1 MTAVRN
7 VHERVIDAPAV
18 AVGALLDR
26 LSTADDPIFPTPAWP
41 RMHLDGPLAVGADG
55 GHGRI
60 RYHVTAYEPGRRVRF
75 DTPPGSGLD
84 GYHELTVAPLGA
96 ERCRVRHVLKCEAR
110 GILRLQWACVIRH
123 IHDTMIEE
131 IFDNI
136 ERAAADG
143 VTRLVCWSPWVRLL
157 HRLGWARP
165 RAITTPAAAQL
176 IRTSLD
182 RTDYEDAYQMELL
195 PGLPRD
201 PAAWTGILRN
211 AFPVLARTEGELL
224 LDVNTA
230 GLTARAS
237 ILIDERHIT
246 LSTAVKA
253 DSLRARLYWAV
264 VKRVHP
270 FMARTMFRRTHR
282 TLALAAPNAAERSR
296 AVPLRASVKATA
308 PPARH
313 SSSASVR

>member
-1 MTAVRN
+1 MAAVRN
-7 VHERVIDAPAV
+7 VHEHVIDAPAA

-26 LSTADDPIFPTPAWP
+26 LSAADDPIFPTPAWP
-41 RMHLDGPLAVGADG
+41 RMCLDGPLAVGADG

-75 DTPPGSGLD
+75 DTPPGGGLD
-84 GYHELTVAPLGA
+84 GYHELTVAPLDA
-96 ERCRVRHVLKCEAR
+96 ERCRVRHVLECEAR
-110 GILRLQWACVIRH
+110 GLSRLQWACAIRH

-136 ERAAADG
+136 ERAAADS
-143 VTRLVCWSPWVRLL
+143 VARPMRWSPWVRLL
-157 HRLGWARP
+157 HRLSWARP
-165 RAITTPAAAQL
+165 RAVAIPAAAQL

-182 RTDYEDAYQMELL
+182 RIDYEDAYRMELA
-195 PGLPRD
+195 PGLPRN
-201 PAAWTGILRN
+201 PAAWTGILRD
-211 AFPVLARTEGELL
+211 AFPVLAQAGGELL

-237 ILIDERHIT
+237 ILIDERYVT
-246 LSTAVKA
+246 LSTAVQA
-253 DSLRARLYWAV
+253 DGLRARLYWGV

-282 TLALAAPNAAERSR
+282 TLALAAPSAGERSR
-296 AVPLRASVKATA
+296 AVSLRASAIGSPDA
-308 PPARH
+308 E
-313 SSSASVR
+313 

>member
-7 VHERVIDAPAV
+7 VHERVIGAPAA

-26 LSTADDPIFPTPAWP
+26 LSAADDPLFPTPAWP
-41 RMHLDGPLAVGADG
+41 RMCLDGPLAVGADG

-75 DTPPGSGLD
+75 DTPPGGGLD

-96 ERCRVRHVLKCEAR
+96 ERCRVRHVLECEAR
-110 GILRLQWACVIRH
+110 GLLRLQWACVIRH

-143 VTRLVCWSPWVRLL
+143 VARPARWSPWVRLL

-165 RAITTPAAAQL
+165 QAITRPAAAQL

-182 RTDYEDAYQMELL
+182 RTDYEDAYRMELL

-201 PAAWTGILRN
+201 PAAWTGILRDT
-211 AFPVLARTEGELL
+211 FPVLARAGGELL

-237 ILIDERHIT
+237 ILIDERYVT

-253 DSLRARLYWAV
+253 DGLRARLYWGVA
-264 VKRVHP
+264 KCVHP
-270 FMARTMFRRTHR
+270 FMARTMFRRAHR
-282 TLALAAPNAAERSR
+282 TLALAAPSAGERSR
-296 AVPLRASVKATA
+296 AVSLRASATG
-308 PPARH
+308 
-313 SSSASVR
+313 SSDAG

>member
-18 AVGALLDR
+18 TVGALLDR
-26 LSTADDPIFPTPAWP
+26 LSAADDPIFPAPAWP
-41 RMHLDGPLAVGADG
+41 RMRLDGPLCVGADG

-75 DTPPGSGLD
+75 DTPPGDGLD

-96 ERCRVRHVLKCEAR
+96 ERCRVRHVLECEAR
-110 GILRLQWACVIRH
+110 GLLRLQWACVIRH
-123 IHDTMIEE
+123 VHDTMIEE

-143 VTRLVCWSPWVRLL
+143 VTRPMRWSPWVRLL

-165 RAITTPAAAQL
+165 QAIARPAAAQL

-182 RTDYEDAYQMELL
+182 RTDYEDAYRMELL

-201 PAAWTGILRN
+201 PAAWTGILRGT
-211 AFPVLARTEGELL
+211 FPVLAQAGGELL

-237 ILIDERHIT
+237 ILIDERHVT

-253 DSLRARLYWAV
+253 DGLRARLYWSV

-282 TLALAAPNAAERSR
+282 TLALAAPSAGERSR
-296 AVPLRASVKATA
+296 AVSLRASATGS
-308 PPARH
+308 PDPG
-313 SSSASVR
+313 

>member
-7 VHERVIDAPAV
+7 VHERVIEAPAA

-26 LSTADDPIFPTPAWP
+26 LSAADDPIFPTPAWP
-41 RMHLDGPLAVGADG
+41 RMRLDGPLAVGADG

-75 DTPPGSGLD
+75 GTPPGGGLD

-96 ERCRVRHVLKCEAR
+96 GRCRVRHVLQCETR
-110 GILRLQWACVIRH
+110 GLLRLQWACVIRH

-143 VTRLVCWSPWVRLL
+143 VALPMRWSPWVRLL

-165 RAITTPAAAQL
+165 QAIAIPAAAQL

-182 RTDYEDAYQMELL
+182 RTDYEDAYRMELL

-201 PAAWTGILRN
+201 PAAWTGILRD
-211 AFPVLARTEGELL
+211 AFPVLAQAGGEVL
-224 LDVNTA
+224 LDVNTV

-237 ILIDERHIT
+237 ILVDEHYVT

-253 DSLRARLYWAV
+253 DGLRARLYWGV
-264 VKRVHP
+264 VKHVHP

-282 TLALAAPNAAERSR
+282 TLALAAPSAGERSR
-296 AVPLRASVKATA
+296 AVSLRASATGSPDA
-308 PPARH
+308 G
-313 SSSASVR
+313 

>member
-1 MTAVRN
+1 MTAICN
-7 VHERVIDAPAV
+7 VHERVIDAPVA
-18 AVGALLDR
+18 AVGVLLDR
-26 LSTADDPIFPTPAWP
+26 LSAPNDPIFPAPAWP
-41 RMHLDGPLAVGADG
+41 RMCLDGPLAVGADG

-75 DTPPGSGLD
+75 DTPPGGGLR
-84 GYHELTVAPLGA
+84 GYHELTVAPLDA
-96 ERCRVRHVLKCEAR
+96 EHCRVRHVLECEVR
-110 GILRLQWACVIRH
+110 GLVRLQWTCAIRH

-143 VTRLVCWSPWVRLL
+143 VTRPTRWSPWVRLL
-157 HRLGWARP
+157 HRLAWARP
-165 RAITTPAAAQL
+165 QASTRPAAAQL

-182 RTDYEDAYQMELL
+182 RTDYEDAYRMELL
-195 PGLPRD
+195 PGQPRD
-201 PAAWTGILRN
+201 PAAWTGILRD
-211 AFPVLARTEGELL
+211 AFPVLAQAGGELL

-237 ILIDERHIT
+237 ILIDERYVT

-253 DSLRARLYWAV
+253 DGLRARLYWGL

-282 TLALAAPNAAERSR
+282 RLALAAPSAGERSR
-296 AVPLRASVKATA
+296 TASLGASTA
-308 PPARH
+308 GSPNAG
-313 SSSASVR
+313 